1 MGGKFQHHVRFSEQ
15 DLIAFGVGNDG
26 NHPAAGERE
35 QVLLHARRKAVVAKL
50 DQQVVR
56 AANRVA
62 LGMGKRI
69 PNIVVREVEVATQA
83 ERQFPIAGIVE
94 LPQHFGVTVAIV
106 GELVIAVRRGDDV
119 RNPVFRGD
127 AAHLSRHLP

>member
-1 MGGKFQHHVRFSEQ
+1 M
-15 DLIAFGVGNDG
+15 
-26 NHPAAGERE
+26 
-35 QVLLHARRKAVVAKL
+35 
-50 DQQVVR
+50 R

-94 LPQHFGVTVAIV
+94 LPQHFGVTVAII

-119 RNPVFRGD
+119 RNAVFRGD
-127 AAHLSRHLP
+127 AAHLGRHLP